1 MYKIKEIKLCYVISW
16 RRGFIRILRHLGKF
30 VGKFVEY
37 FIFGFVYFLEKD
49 FNRSFLRFLGYFKRL
64 FHIWREKKGKNFIEK
79 IFIVQRRV
87 SSVQFH
93 EKGWNILNMF
103 VPIEKSKILG
113 IVFHR
118 KEYRI
123 LSVYFMKE
131 MFIPWKRILRGL
143 LYGKEWNI
151 LNVYCMEKNAK
162 FLFYKRDLYFI
173 KRILEVHSM

>member
-1 MYKIKEIKLCYVISW
+1 ME
-16 RRGFIRILRHLGKF
+16 GGK
-30 VGKFVEY
+30 K
-37 FIFGFVYFLEKD
+37 
-49 FNRSFLRFLGYFKRL
+49 S
-64 FHIWREKKGKNFIEK
+64 KNFIEK

-93 EKGWNILNMF
+93 QKGWNILNMF

-113 IVFHR
+113 IIFHR

-131 MFIPWKRILRGL
+131 MFISWKRILRGL

>member
-1 MYKIKEIKLCYVISW
+1 MDLFISW
-16 RRGFIRILRHLGKF
+16 KRILIVRFCVFWGILN
-30 VGKFVEY
+30 VY
-37 FIFGFVYFLEKD
+37 FIYG
-49 FNRSFLRFLGYFKRL
+49 GG
-64 FHIWREKKGKNFIEK
+64 KKGKNFIEK

-113 IVFHR
+113 IIFHR

-162 FLFYKRDLYFI
+162 FLFYIKRDLRSSFYI
-173 KRILEVHSM
+173 KECNILNVYSIEKRKISC

>member
-1 MYKIKEIKLCYVISW
+1 M
-16 RRGFIRILRHLGKF
+16 
-30 VGKFVEY
+30 
-37 FIFGFVYFLEKD
+37 
-49 FNRSFLRFLGYFKRL
+49 
-64 FHIWREKKGKNFIEK
+64 
-79 IFIVQRRV
+79 
-87 SSVQFH
+87 QFH

-162 FLFYKRDLYFI
+162 FLFYIKRDLRSSFYI
-173 KRILEVHSM
+173 KECNILNVYSIEKRKISC